1 MLFRASADP
10 AERLVASA
18 ESDEE
23 VADVI
28 TPEVLAGL
36 GYGELMEKADL
47 SMTAGGFAT
56 AAQLYAAAAGREG
69 KGQSMV
75 LMAIPAHAQEQ
86 VAQEQAAQSGP
97 IILVIDVQRILR
109 ESLAAKSVRSQLE
122 ARRNKLRK
130 EFTKL
135 EDELRTAEREL
146 VRQRTVLAPEAFQE
160 KRQAYEKRVAAAQRM
175 FDTSRRNLDRAFST
189 ALKEIQTAIIRV
201 GQVIAIEMNADL
213 VMARYTRSGRL
224 LESGC
229 ATGWFLDEARR
240 RGYQVQGLELSNV
253 AAEWGRTRLDLPVFT
268 GTLAQAA
275 FPAASFDIVALRH
288 VFEHLSDPFPELR
301 EINPVLEPGG
311 ERQSVV

>member
-1 MLFRASADP
+1 MTIRQTFFA
-10 AERLVASA
+10 
-18 ESDEE
+18 
-23 VADVI
+23 
-28 TPEVLAGL
+28 LAG
-36 GYGELMEKADL
+36 
-47 SMTAGGFAT
+47 AGAI
-56 AAQLYAAAAGREG
+56 AL
-69 KGQSMV
+69 QSMV

-86 VAQEQAAQSGP
+86 AAQEQAAQSGP

-213 VMARYTRSGRL
+213 VMARSQVMFVNKNYDV
-224 LESGC
+224 
-229 ATGWFLDEARR
+229 TG
-240 RGYQVQGLELSNV
+240 
-253 AAEWGRTRLDLPVFT
+253 
-268 GTLAQAA
+268 
-275 FPAASFDIVALRH
+275 
-288 VFEHLSDPFPELR
+288 
-301 EINPVLEPGG
+301 PVLEQLNEKLPSVTLSSGELPLKGG
-311 ERQSVV
+311 AAAKPAKGAAPAPAPAK